1 MFKKLKN
8 IFNKK
13 AKSKKEKTNPVVKIF
28 YNRTALLLAVI
39 VIFLFAILIRT
50 SILMLGDSHAST
62 VSLTT
67 GNVTEI
73 SLAAPRGDIVAAD
86 GTLIATSEKSTSL
99 WLVQPDLSTA
109 QLNSQLLDIS
119 NLLAKYEISSESS
132 LGKYFGPPETDNS
145 TETEE
150 ISFVFKQSADK
161 ISIWQQDKDLFN
173 MVLPENA
180 KTKREQSRLVQE
192 DPGEFFTWLLYD
204 YFEIEDRAA
213 GSSRLYS
220 DREAYRIMELRYLI
234 LENNWLW
241 TKRTP
246 IRLAKNVN
254 EIIAAEIEGQN
265 QRYLGVLSTAEWNR
279 VYTPYAS
286 LMPHVLGYVGRINS
300 NQYDV
305 LASQG
310 YSSSDIIG
318 QTGVESSAERY
329 LRGQDGLQTFDKWTG
344 ENGESYYYPGAYSV
358 VPTSGNKTILTIRPD
373 LQQVAQEALQ
383 KNIEDLREGVLS
395 GTEYDAP
402 EGAVVVYN
410 VKTGAILAMVS
421 LPDYNPDDFLMQSVD
436 SGAAA
441 KVQSYLQDD
450 EGKPLLNRAISENYA
465 PGSTFK
471 VVTSIAGLET
481 GTITASDNN
490 YTCLGYEEI
499 AQIWWR
505 CFTAPVHGHGSIPLT
520 KAIEES
526 CNLYFFKL
534 GIDTGIDNIS
544 AWAKKLGYGE
554 ISGIDLPGETS
565 GIRPSREL
573 KRLLRTDP
581 GDKQWFPADTAQTAI
596 GQFDNSYTTLQMVR
610 GLAGIISGTLQTPH
624 VTADIIA
631 EDGSIVREE
640 QIVSEDLGLKQEH
653 INLIRQG
660 MYASTQKSK
669 GYTSQLFRDFPVR
682 VGVKTGTAEEGYRS
696 SGYKI
701 NSVFTC
707 FAPLDDPEIAIAHVV
722 RDASYG
728 DLSAEIS
735 YRILCEYYGIEP
747 KEIVYDSSS
756 AN

>member
-1 MFKKLKN
+1 MFDKLRN
-8 IFNKK
+8 IFSKK
-13 AKSKKEKTNPVVKIF
+13 SKEKKEKTNPVVKIF

-39 VIFLFAILIRT
+39 LIFLFAILIRT
-50 SILMLGDSHAST
+50 SIIMLGDSHAST
-62 VSLTT
+62 VSLTS

-99 WLVQPDLSTA
+99 WMVQPDLSTTL
-109 QLNSQLLDIS
+109 LNKQLLNIS
-119 NLLAKYEISSESS
+119 NLLAQHEISSESS
-132 LGKYFGPPETDNS
+132 MGRYFGPPETDNNS
-145 TETEE
+145 QTEDV
-150 ISFVFKQSADK
+150 SFVFKQSPDK
-161 ISIWQQDKDLFN
+161 ILSWQQNKDLFN

-180 KTKREQSRLVQE
+180 RTRREQSRIVQE
-192 DPGEFFTWLLYD
+192 DPNEFFIWLLYD
-204 YFEIEDRAA
+204 FFEIEDREA

-220 DREAYRIMELRYLI
+220 DREAYQIMELRYLI

-241 TKRTP
+241 TQRTP
-246 IRLAKNVN
+246 VRLARNVN
-254 EIIAAEIEGQN
+254 ELIVAEIEGQN
-265 QRYLGVLSTAEWNR
+265 QSYLGVLTSNEWSR
-279 VYTPYAS
+279 VYSPYAS

-300 NQYDV
+300 NQYDM
-305 LASQG
+305 LAAQG
-310 YSSSDIIG
+310 YGSSDIIG

-329 LRGQDGLQTFDKWTG
+329 LRGRDGLQTFDKWTG
-344 ENGESYYYPGAYSV
+344 DNGESYYYPGSYGV
-358 VPTSGNKTILTIRPD
+358 MPQSGNKVTLTIRPD
-373 LQQVAQEALQ
+373 LQQVAREALQ
-383 KNIEDLREGVLS
+383 KNIDDLREGNLA
-395 GTEYDAP
+395 GEKYNAP
-402 EGAVVVYN
+402 EGAVVVFN
-410 VKTGAILAMVS
+410 VKTGAILAMDS
-421 LPDYNPDDFLMQSVD
+421 LPGFDPDDFLMQSVD

-441 KVQSYLQDD
+441 RVQGYLQDN
-450 EGKPLLNRAISENYA
+450 EGKPLLNRAIAENYA

-481 GTITASDNN
+481 GTISATDND
-490 YTCLGYEEI
+490 YTCAGHEEI

-505 CFTAPVHGHGSIPLT
+505 CFTAPAQGHGTIPLT
-520 KAIEES
+520 EAIEKS

-544 AWAKKLGYGE
+544 VWAKKLGYGE
-554 ISGIDLPGETS
+554 ISGIDIPGETS
-565 GIRPSREL
+565 GIRASREL
-573 KRLLRTDP
+573 KRLLRTEP

-596 GQFDNSYTTLQMVR
+596 GQFDNSYTALQMVR

-624 VTADIIA
+624 VMGDIIA

-640 QIVSEDLGLKQEH
+640 QIISEDLGLKPEH
-653 INLIRQG
+653 IDLIRQG
-660 MYASTQKSK
+660 MYDSTQKSS
-669 GYTSQLFRDFPVR
+669 GYTSQLFRDFPVK

-696 SGYKI
+696 SDYKI

-747 KEIVYDSSS
+747 KEIVYNSRS
-756 AN
+756 AD